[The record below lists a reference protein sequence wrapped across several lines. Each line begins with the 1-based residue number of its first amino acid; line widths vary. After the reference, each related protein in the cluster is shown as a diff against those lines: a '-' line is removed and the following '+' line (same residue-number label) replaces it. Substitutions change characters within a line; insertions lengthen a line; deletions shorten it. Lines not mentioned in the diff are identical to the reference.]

1 MKFYYVKYFTQYQ
14 MYILGHIAGGKWTG
28 LNISLCAV
36 NLAEACGDSMSMVQL
51 AEVYATSATR
61 LQINQLWKTLFL
73 SVSKNCEVAC
83 CCFMISTNVLEA
95 FVFKHGL

>member
-1 MKFYYVKYFTQYQ
+1 

-51 AEVYATSATR
+51 AEVYATSLIQKSYEGQKKKLYTEFCVKTQEMR
-61 LQINQLWKTLFL
+61 L
-73 SVSKNCEVAC
+73 
-83 CCFMISTNVLEA
+83 TNGSA
-95 FVFKHGL
+95 